1 MIVTLQE
8 TMDRLRDYERETLA
22 IEGFKPAAVLV
33 PVVRRGDGLD
43 LLFTVRSAELSR
55 HAGQISFP
63 GGRLEPGEDVVEAAL
78 RETHEEIGVRLGRSA
93 VIGMLDDQP
102 SPAGYVA
109 TPVVALMEAA
119 EEWSADPGEV
129 ADIFVAPVAELREI
143 APSWEERRLER
154 FRRRIHYYP
163 WNGRLI
169 WGFTGNVLKNYL
181 AVTGGAKVGEGVEV
195 ERTRRPYRPKPT

>member
-1 MIVTLQE
+1 MSVDLPE
-8 TMDRLRDYERETLA
+8 TVDRIRAYGREKLS

-33 PVVRRGDGLD
+33 PVVRRADGLD
-43 LLFTVRSAELSR
+43 LLFTVRAAELSR

-63 GGRLEPGEDVVEAAL
+63 GGRLEAGEDVVEAAL
-78 RETHEEIGVRLGRSA
+78 RETHEEIGVELDRSA

-109 TPVVALMEAA
+109 TPVVAVMDGAVG
-119 EEWSADPGEV
+119 WSADPGEV
-129 ADIFVAPVAELREI
+129 SDIFVAPVVELREI

-169 WGFTGNVLKNYL
+169 WGFTGNVLKNFL
-181 AVTGGAKVGEGVEV
+181 EVTDPGAG
-195 ERTRRPYRPKPT
+195 RDRNAPTDLRSST